1 MKKKHKRRGALRP
14 EKFMKRQ
21 NNEKSKIFELTHTV
35 LLLSGTLLLIVSF
48 FLLPDIK
55 EGLKGILYSLGTA
68 FLASSFIGLFNKRYL
83 AGEITDMRKEW
94 GLVNIYKT
102 RVELDD
108 LVNSCI
114 KTTAEQIDGIVQGG
128 LYNLRRSQDI
138 KLAERLEQG
147 LEMRLLI
154 PLDSRF
160 DPRMEEA
167 NKELEDWYHGLNAN
181 QKNNVKIRRYTEA
194 PQELYYR
201 VDNIL
206 LIGPYFAHIDGPR
219 NITYLFDANSTGG
232 KIYKNHFDDLWE
244 SSKNNQLT

>member
-1 MKKKHKRRGALRP
+1 MNKKRNSGGVLRP
-14 EKFMKRQ
+14 EKFMKRH
-21 NNEKSKIFELTHTV
+21 NNEKSKIFELTHIV
-35 LLLSGTLLLIVSF
+35 LLLSGTLMLIVSF

-55 EGLKGILYSLGTA
+55 EGLKGILHSLGTA

-138 KLAERLEQG
+138 KLTERLELG
-147 LEMRLLI
+147 LKMRLLI
-154 PLDSRF
+154 PLDSRL
-160 DPRMEEA
+160 DSRMEEA
-167 NKELEDWYHGLNAN
+167 NKELEDWYHGLKDS
-181 QKNNVKIRRYTEA
+181 QKENVKIRKYTEA

-206 LIGPYFAHIDGPR
+206 LIGPYFAHVDGPR
-219 NITYLFDANSTGG
+219 NITYLFDANSDGG
-232 KIYKNHFDDLWE
+232 EIYKNHFNDLWE
-244 SSKNNQLT
+244 SSCKREIK